1 MIELM
6 EDFMIW
12 VDFIALIVTILLIIF
27 VLLQQSSDDISDAF
41 SGEKSDLFKNRKTRG
56 FDLFLTRST
65 IIFSVI
71 LIVSVLL
78 SNNLR

>member
-1 MIELM
+1 MLELM

-65 IIFSVI
+65 IVFSVI

>member
-65 IIFSVI
+65 IVFSVI
-71 LIVSVLL
+71 VIVSVLL